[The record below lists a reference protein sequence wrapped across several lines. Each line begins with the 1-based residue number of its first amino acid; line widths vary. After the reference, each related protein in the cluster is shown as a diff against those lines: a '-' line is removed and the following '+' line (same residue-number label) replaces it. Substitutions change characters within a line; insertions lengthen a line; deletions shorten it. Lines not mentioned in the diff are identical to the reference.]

1 LHNGDK
7 PIGESIARHLARV
20 MDTLPKTVET
30 FRATADAGFYCWEAV
45 KAYTDL
51 SCEFVIVARKT
62 DRLLGEL
69 QAAEWQPSPHTL
81 ASYRCGL

>member
-1 LHNGDK
+1 
-7 PIGESIARHLARV
+7 

-62 DRLLGEL
+62 DRLLGEFVGRVCRASL
-69 QAAEWQPSPHTL
+69 SGEFVGRVTGGGVAAL

>member
-1 LHNGDK
+1 
-7 PIGESIARHLARV
+7 

-30 FRATADAGFYCWEAV
+30 FRARADAGFYCWEAV
-45 KAYTDL
+45 KAYTDR

-62 DRLLGEL
+62 DRLLGEFVGRVTGGGV
-69 QAAEWQPSPHTL
+69 AAL